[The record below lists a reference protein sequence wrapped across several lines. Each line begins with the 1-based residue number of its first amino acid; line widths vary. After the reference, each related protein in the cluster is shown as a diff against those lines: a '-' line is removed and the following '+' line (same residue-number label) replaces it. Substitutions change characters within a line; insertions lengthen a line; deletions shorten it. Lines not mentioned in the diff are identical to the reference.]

1 MTGGREPRAT
11 EDSTRDEYPP
21 DTGFGRAPT
30 ADQEVVD
37 ALAEEGEGESPLR
50 EGSRPVPPP
59 GRQGRGGRRRG
70 RGAGRGLA
78 AVLPGERPALL
89 DRLDS
94 LSPIGRPGGSPE
106 AHH

>member
-59 GRQGRGGRRRG
+59 AGKAEVDGDGDEEPDEASRQSF
-70 RGAGRGLA
+70 
-78 AVLPGERPALL
+78 PAS
-89 DRLDS
+89 DPPS
-94 LSPIGRPGGSPE
+94 STGST
-106 AHH
+106 A